1 MVGDGS
7 QTWREYRAKWVCS
20 EIWKMQTSQQWLP
33 KDKRESGR
41 LHTSR
46 RHFSSGGHVP
56 RCDCGG
62 TYMHIH
68 TCHNALNCILVFW
81 TCVLY
86 TPKARSWRKFSS
98 RSPPASTMVLAT
110 KKDVEKEQLLHHE
123 GSRGEML
130 LNACQCINEAW
141 YYSIIGPLSHS
152 KQNQGCGGMIDRFQQ
167 V

>member
-1 MVGDGS
+1 MTEVRHEENIVQNESVQKSGKCRHHNSDFLRIRERAADCTQAGDTSAVGDMFRVVIAVGL
-7 QTWREYRAKWVCS
+7 TCIYTLV
-20 EIWKMQTSQQWLP
+20 T
-33 KDKRESGR
+33 
-41 LHTSR
+41 
-46 RHFSSGGHVP
+46 
-56 RCDCGG
+56 
-62 TYMHIH
+62 MH
-68 TCHNALNCILVFW
+68 LNCILVVW

-110 KKDVEKEQLLHHE
+110 KKDVEKEQLLHHD